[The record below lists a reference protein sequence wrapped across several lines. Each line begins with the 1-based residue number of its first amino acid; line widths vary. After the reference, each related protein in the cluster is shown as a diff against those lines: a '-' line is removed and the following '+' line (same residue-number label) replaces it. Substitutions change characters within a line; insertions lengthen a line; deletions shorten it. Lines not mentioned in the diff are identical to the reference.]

1 MKNQV
6 LFSLKDRSKKS
17 KCCLLQ
23 FLCGSLRVK
32 YSFWDGS
39 GFIEYLPA
47 PVYSGELLF
56 AFFHNR
62 MVL

>member
-17 KCCLLQ
+17 KCRLLQ
-23 FLCGSLRVK
+23 FLCGSFRVK

-47 PVYSGELLF
+47 PVYSGELLL
-56 AFFHNR
+56 AFF
-62 MVL
+62 L